1 MELPGGEYRIAI
13 GLSDCVILGSGFKNH
28 LGSRLKILGCLYD
41 AVRKTNFWDTCG
53 DVGYT
58 Q

>member
-1 MELPGGEYRIAI
+1 MEPPGGEYSIAF
-13 GLSDCVILGSGFKNH
+13 GQSDCVILGSGFRNH

-41 AVRKTNFWDTCG
+41 AVRKIDFWDTCG
-53 DVGYT
+53 DGDYP